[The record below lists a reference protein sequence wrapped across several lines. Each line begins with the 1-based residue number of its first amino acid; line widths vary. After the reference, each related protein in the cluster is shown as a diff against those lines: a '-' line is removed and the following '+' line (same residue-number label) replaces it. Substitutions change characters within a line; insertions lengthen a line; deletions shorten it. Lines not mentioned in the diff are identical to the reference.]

1 MSLTNPY
8 TQQNPLSKPLYNTQP
23 IKAGDVTVT
32 TNKPVLVEPIK
43 GDYKPLPIEEKS
55 FWKRI
60 TKTQKGLIIGG
71 AIAIVVA
78 IVVSMKKK

>member
-32 TNKPVLVEPIK
+32 TNKPVLVEPTK

>member
-1 MSLTNPY
+1 MKLKNPY
-8 TQQNPLSKPLYNTQP
+8 TQQNPLSKPLYNTEP
-23 IKAGDVTVT
+23 IKAGDVTIT

-78 IVVSMKKK
+78 AVFLTKKK